1 MKRRLGQ
8 FAAMGGFVVLG
19 AVVGVIIARTS
30 DRITP
35 EGAPLPVDL
44 AIFCCLVLAFLAITM
59 AHVALHEAGHGVC
72 GALSGYAFVSYR
84 IAGLMWIRREDERI
98 HFARFSLAGTGGQCL
113 MEPPGSLGDEYPV
126 VLYNMGGSLANLL
139 VALISF
145 VFSRALSDRPI
156 PSSLLLI
163 SALVG
168 VVFALMNG
176 VPLRTALV
184 SNDGMNTLE
193 LMRSP
198 VARRSLWVQMK
209 ANACLARGQRLRDL
223 PADWFT
229 LPSADEMGSSL
240 VASLATLAANRLMDE
255 RRFEETADL
264 IRDIL
269 AHPGAT
275 PELHQRLLWCDLAT
289 CLLLLGRQDEA
300 AALMDDAHRRD
311 LKPLNTQLA
320 VLRTLYALALLA
332 DDDAA
337 AAGQVRKDFDRIAQ
351 SYPYPC
357 EVASERE
364 LLELVDRQASP
375 AM

>member
-19 AVVGVIIARTS
+19 AVVGIIIARTS

-35 EGAPLPVDL
+35 EGAPLSVDL
-44 AIFCCLVLAFLAITM
+44 AIFCGLVLAFFAITM

-84 IAGLMWIRREDERI
+84 ISELMWIRREDERI

-113 MEPPGSLGDEYPV
+113 MDPPDPVDGRYPV

-145 VFSRALSDRPI
+145 VLSHVLSDRPI

-198 VARRSLWVQMK
+198 AARRSLWVQMR
-209 ANACLARGQRLRDL
+209 ANACLARGQRLREL
-223 PADWFT
+223 PADWFM
-229 LPSADEMGSSL
+229 LPPSDEMGSSL
-240 VASLATLAANRLMDE
+240 VASLATLVANRLMDE

-264 IRDIL
+264 IKDIL

-275 PELHQRLLWCDLAT
+275 PEIHQRLLWCDLAT
-289 CLLLLGRQDEA
+289 CLLLLGRKDEA
-300 AALMDDAHRRD
+300 TAFMDDAHRRD

-337 AAGQVRKDFDRIAQ
+337 AASQARRDFDRIAQ

-364 LLELVDRQASP
+364 LLELVDRQAR
-375 AM
+375 AAT